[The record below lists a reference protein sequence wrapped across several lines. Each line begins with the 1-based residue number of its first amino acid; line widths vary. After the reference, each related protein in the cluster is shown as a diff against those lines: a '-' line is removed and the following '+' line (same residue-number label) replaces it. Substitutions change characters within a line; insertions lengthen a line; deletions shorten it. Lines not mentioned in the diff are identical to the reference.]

1 VTVPESS
8 RVSDRIW
15 TIPNLLSFVRLLF
28 VPVFF
33 WLIVGPHAD
42 VAAVVVLVLSGL
54 TDWLDGRL
62 ARRLGQ
68 ISRLGQ
74 QLDPLA
80 DRLYTLAALIA
91 LALRDIVPWWFVVVL
106 LARDVWMFVVI
117 AALRRRGYG
126 PVPVNLVG
134 KAATVA
140 LLWCFPLLLLSAGD
154 GAIATGCAVFG
165 WAFALW
171 GLGLYWLS
179 AVLYTRQATVV
190 LRAVAGRR

>member
-15 TIPNLLSFVRLLF
+15 TVPNVLSFVRLLL

-33 WLIVGPHAD
+33 WLIVGPQAD
-42 VAAVVVLVLSGL
+42 VAAVVLLVLSGL

-68 ISRLGQ
+68 VSRLGQ

-91 LALRDIVPWWFVVVL
+91 LAIRAIVPWWFVVAL
-106 LARDVWMFVVI
+106 LARDVVMLVVI
-117 AALRRRGYG
+117 AWLRRRGYG

-140 LLWCFPLLLLSAGD
+140 LLWCFPLLLLSDGD
-154 GAIATGCAVFG
+154 GVIATGCAWFG

-179 AVLYTRQATVV
+179 ALLYTRQANVV
-190 LRAVAGRR
+190 LRAAAARR

>member
-1 VTVPESS
+1 MTVPEPAG
-8 RVSDRIW
+8 VSDRIW
-15 TIPNLLSFVRLLF
+15 TVPNLLSFARLLF

-33 WLIVGPHAD
+33 WLIVGPQAD
-42 VAAVVVLVLSGL
+42 VAAGVVLILSGL

-62 ARRLGQ
+62 ARRLNQ

-91 LALRDIVPWWFVVVL
+91 LAIRDVVPWWFVVVL
-106 LARDVWMFVVI
+106 LARDAWMFLVI
-117 AALRRRGYG
+117 AALRRAGYG

-154 GAIATGCAVFG
+154 GAVATGCALFG

-171 GLGLYWLS
+171 GLGLYWWS
-179 AVLYTRQATVV
+179 AVLYTQQATVV
-190 LRAVAGRR
+190 LRAAAARR